1 MTRHVRS
8 SACAR
13 GLYNNCII
21 IVFVE
26 ALLLSQIA
34 VGVSKLLKEKLISNN
49 QFSTCVCIKNRIK
62 KIIWL

>member
-1 MTRHVRS
+1 MIRHVRS

-26 ALLLSQIA
+26 ALLLSQI
-34 VGVSKLLKEKLISNN
+34 GVSKLLKEKLISNN